1 MLYIDMVHFFFL
13 SSSSSSRRIRAG
25 KSFLSR
31 KNERYLFSS
40 SHAAPSYG
48 RVHSPPLNI
57 GGFHS
62 FSVNARFTALAL
74 MILLLLLL
82 LLLLLPLLVSYQSL
96 LLLGLFFFFLLTG
109 QEVTGQ
115 PLRGGHERAFS
126 ALHGLN
132 KPVRKPAKNGHLG
145 QVLRVPQNRV
155 RDVGYYHFSRLLL
168 YVRALC
174 ADVHSHF
181 LGAWV

>member
-1 MLYIDMVHFFFL
+1 
-13 SSSSSSRRIRAG
+13 
-25 KSFLSR
+25 
-31 KNERYLFSS
+31 
-40 SHAAPSYG
+40 
-48 RVHSPPLNI
+48 
-57 GGFHS
+57 
-62 FSVNARFTALAL
+62 VNARFTVLAL
-74 MILLLLLL
+74 MILMLLLLL

-168 YVRALC
+168 YVRALAQTHQSLFGC
-174 ADVHSHF
+174 
-181 LGAWV
+181 LGMKNYPLFFSRARRGASKHEGRVSSINIDAL

>member
-1 MLYIDMVHFFFL
+1 
-13 SSSSSSRRIRAG
+13 
-25 KSFLSR
+25 
-31 KNERYLFSS
+31 
-40 SHAAPSYG
+40 
-48 RVHSPPLNI
+48 
-57 GGFHS
+57 
-62 FSVNARFTALAL
+62 VNARFTVLAL
-74 MILLLLLL
+74 MILMLLLL

-115 PLRGGHERAFS
+115 PFRGGHERAFS

-155 RDVGYYHFSRLLL
+155 RDVGYYHFSRILLCM
-168 YVRALC
+168 RAL
-174 ADVHSHF
+174 AQTYTVTF
-181 LGAWV
+181 WVPGYETLPASVLARKKRRVFKHQGRNEY